1 MNAFYKMYC
10 RTFQAVLKQL
20 IKLMPWRK
28 PELLRFDNGAAGLAG
43 FIKGKGLNSVL
54 VVTDGNLMKLGLC
67 APMLEALE
75 KEGVKAA
82 VYDKVV
88 ANPTIDN
95 VEEALKLYNESGAQ
109 GIIAFGGGSPMDC
122 AKGVGARV
130 ARPNKPIPKMKG
142 ILKVGKKMPP
152 FFAIPTTSG
161 TGSETTL
168 AAVITDTT
176 DPNHHLKYAIQDFPL
191 IPHYAVLDYRTT
203 TGLPAHITATT
214 GMDALVH
221 AVESYLALGTNPL
234 TQDLA
239 LASIRKIAP
248 NLAACVREPDNAAA
262 RAAQSYGSLTAGM
275 AFAMSGTAGVHAMAY
290 PLGGEFHVPHGE
302 ANTAMLRWV
311 MEYNLDGC
319 PEKFVPIAEAMGINT
334 AGMSAERAAS
344 AALDAMIEL
353 GEECGVKTRLR
364 DFGIPREAA
373 AHMAKAAMKETRLI
387 SNNPRKLTEEAVKE
401 IYERA
406 W

>member
-1 MNAFYKMYC
+1 MNIFYKMYC

-28 PELLRFDNGAAGLAG
+28 PELLQFENGAAGLAS
-43 FIKGKGLNSVL
+43 FVKSKGIEKVL

-67 APMLEALE
+67 APMLEAME

-95 VEEALKLYNESGAQ
+95 VEAALALYNESGAQ

-130 ARPNKPIPKMKG
+130 ARPKKSIPKMKG

-176 DPNHHLKYAIQDFPL
+176 NPEHHLKYAIQDFPL
-191 IPHYAVLDYRTT
+191 IPHYAVLDPSLTA
-203 TGLPAHITATT
+203 GLPQKVTSTT
-214 GMDALVH
+214 GMDALCH
-221 AVESYLALGTNPL
+221 AIEAYIGNSNTKETKQKAEEAIKLIFTYLKRAYDDGK
-234 TQDLA
+234 DMEA
-239 LASIRKIAP
+239 RK
-248 NLAACVREPDNAAA
+248 NMQTAAFDAGVAFT
-262 RAAQSYGSLTAGM
+262 RAYVGN
-275 AFAMSGTAGVHAMAY
+275 VHAMGHAMGAKY
-290 PLGGEFHVPHGE
+290 NTPHGLAMAVILPHMLDFYGEKIYKKLAKLADVVGITGADEAEKAKAFIKAVKDMNAYMQIPENFGGIIKKEDAVDMSEAAYKE
-302 ANTAMLRWV
+302 ANPLYPVPV
-311 MEYNLDGC
+311 MMGKED
-319 PEKFVPIAEAMGINT
+319 FVKMYLEVLNG
-334 AGMSAERAAS
+334 
-344 AALDAMIEL
+344 
-353 GEECGVKTRLR
+353 
-364 DFGIPREAA
+364 
-373 AHMAKAAMKETRLI
+373 
-387 SNNPRKLTEEAVKE
+387 
-401 IYERA
+401 
-406 W
+406 

>member
-1 MNAFYKMYC
+1 MNIFYKMYC

-28 PELLRFDNGAAGLAG
+28 PELLQFENGAAGLAS
-43 FIKGKGLNSVL
+43 FVKSKGIEKVL

-67 APMLEALE
+67 APMLEAME

-95 VEEALKLYNESGAQ
+95 VEAALALYNESGAQ

-130 ARPNKPIPKMKG
+130 ARPKKSIPKMKG

-176 DPNHHLKYAIQDFPL
+176 NPEHHLKYAIQDFPL
-191 IPHYAVLDYRTT
+191 IPHYAVLDPSLTA
-203 TGLPAHITATT
+203 GLPQKVTSTT
-214 GMDALVH
+214 GMDALCH
-221 AVESYLALGTNPL
+221 AIE
-234 TQDLA
+234 
-239 LASIRKIAP
+239 
-248 NLAACVREPDNAAA
+248 
-262 RAAQSYGSLTAGM
+262 
-275 AFAMSGTAGVHAMAY
+275 AY
-290 PLGGEFHVPHGE
+290 IGNS
-302 ANTAMLRWV
+302 NT
-311 MEYNLDGC
+311 
-319 PEKFVPIAEAMGINT
+319 
-334 AGMSAERAAS
+334 
-344 AALDAMIEL
+344 
-353 GEECGVKTRLR
+353 
-364 DFGIPREAA
+364 
-373 AHMAKAAMKETRLI
+373 KETRQ
-387 SNNPRKLTEEAVKE
+387 KAEEAVKLIFTYLKRAYDDGKDME
-401 IYERA
+401 ARKNMQTAAFDAGVAFTRAYVGNVHAMGHAMGAKYNTPHGLAMAVILPHMLDFYGEKIYKKLAKLADVVGITGADEA
-406 W
+406 EKAKAFIKAVKDMNAYMQIPENFGGIIKKEDAVDMSEAAYKEANPLYPVPVMMGKEDFVKMYLEVLNG

>member
-1 MNAFYKMYC
+1 MNIFYKMYC

-28 PELLRFDNGAAGLAG
+28 PELLQFENGAAGLAS
-43 FIKGKGLNSVL
+43 FVKSKGIEKVL

-67 APMLEALE
+67 APMLEAME

-95 VEEALKLYNESGAQ
+95 VEAALALYNESGAQ

-130 ARPNKPIPKMKG
+130 ARPKKSIPKMKG

-176 DPNHHLKYAIQDFPL
+176 NPEHHLKYAIQDFPL
-191 IPHYAVLDYRTT
+191 IPHYAVLDPSLTA
-203 TGLPAHITATT
+203 GLPQKVTSTT
-214 GMDALVH
+214 GMDALCH
-221 AVESYLALGTNPL
+221 AMEAYIGNSNTKETKQKAEEAIKLIFTYLKRAYDDGK
-234 TQDLA
+234 DMEA
-239 LASIRKIAP
+239 RK
-248 NLAACVREPDNAAA
+248 NMQTAAFDAGVAFT
-262 RAAQSYGSLTAGM
+262 RAYVGN
-275 AFAMSGTAGVHAMAY
+275 VHAMGHAMGAKY
-290 PLGGEFHVPHGE
+290 NTPHGLAMAVILPHMLDFYGEKIYKKLAKLADVVGITGADEAEKAKAFIKAVKDMNAYMQIPENFGGIIKKEDAVDMSEAAYKE
-302 ANTAMLRWV
+302 ANPLYPVPV
-311 MEYNLDGC
+311 MMGKED
-319 PEKFVPIAEAMGINT
+319 FVKMYLEVLNG
-334 AGMSAERAAS
+334 
-344 AALDAMIEL
+344 
-353 GEECGVKTRLR
+353 
-364 DFGIPREAA
+364 
-373 AHMAKAAMKETRLI
+373 
-387 SNNPRKLTEEAVKE
+387 
-401 IYERA
+401 
-406 W
+406 

>member
-1 MNAFYKMYC
+1 MNVFYKMYC

-28 PELLRFDNGAAGLAG
+28 PELLRFENGAAGLAG

-67 APMLEALE
+67 APMLEAME

-95 VEEALKLYNESGAQ
+95 VEAALALYNESGAQ

-130 ARPNKPIPKMKG
+130 ARPKKSIPKMKG

-176 DPNHHLKYAIQDFPL
+176 NPEHHLKYAIQDFPL
-191 IPHYAVLDYRTT
+191 IPHYAVLDPSLTA
-203 TGLPAHITATT
+203 GLPQKVTSTT
-214 GMDALVH
+214 GMDALCH
-221 AVESYLALGTNPL
+221 AIEAYIGNSNTKETRQKAEEAIKLIFTYLKRAYDDGK
-234 TQDLA
+234 DMEA
-239 LASIRKIAP
+239 RK
-248 NLAACVREPDNAAA
+248 NMQTAAFDAGVAFT
-262 RAAQSYGSLTAGM
+262 RAYVGN
-275 AFAMSGTAGVHAMAY
+275 VHAMGHAMGAKY
-290 PLGGEFHVPHGE
+290 NTPHGLAMAVILPHMLDFYGEKIYKKLAKLADVVGITGADEAEKAKAFIKAVKDMNAYMQIPENFGGIIKKEDAVDMSEAAYKE
-302 ANTAMLRWV
+302 ANPLYPVPV
-311 MEYNLDGC
+311 MMGKED
-319 PEKFVPIAEAMGINT
+319 FVKMYLEVLNG
-334 AGMSAERAAS
+334 
-344 AALDAMIEL
+344 
-353 GEECGVKTRLR
+353 
-364 DFGIPREAA
+364 
-373 AHMAKAAMKETRLI
+373 
-387 SNNPRKLTEEAVKE
+387 
-401 IYERA
+401 
-406 W
+406 

>member
-1 MNAFYKMYC
+1 MNIFYKMYC

-28 PELLRFDNGAAGLAG
+28 PELLQFENGAAGLAS
-43 FIKGKGLNSVL
+43 FVKSKGIEKVL

-67 APMLEALE
+67 APMLEAME

-95 VEEALKLYNESGAQ
+95 VEAALALYNESGAQ

-130 ARPNKPIPKMKG
+130 ARPKKSIPKMKG

-176 DPNHHLKYAIQDFPL
+176 NPEHHLKYAIQDFPL
-191 IPHYAVLDYRTT
+191 IPHYAVLDPSLTA
-203 TGLPAHITATT
+203 GLPQKVTSTT
-214 GMDALVH
+214 GMDALCH
-221 AVESYLALGTNPL
+221 AIEAYIGNSNTKETRQKAEEAIKLIFTYLKRAYDDGK
-234 TQDLA
+234 DMEA
-239 LASIRKIAP
+239 RK
-248 NLAACVREPDNAAA
+248 NMQTAAFNAGVAFT
-262 RAAQSYGSLTAGM
+262 RAYVGN
-275 AFAMSGTAGVHAMAY
+275 VHAMGHAMGAKY
-290 PLGGEFHVPHGE
+290 NTPHGLAMAVILPHMLDFYGEKIYKKLAKLADVVGITGADEAEKAKAFIKAVKDMNAYMQIPENFGGIIKKEDAVDMSEAAYKE
-302 ANTAMLRWV
+302 ANPLYPVPV
-311 MEYNLDGC
+311 MMGKED
-319 PEKFVPIAEAMGINT
+319 FVKMYLEVLNG
-334 AGMSAERAAS
+334 
-344 AALDAMIEL
+344 
-353 GEECGVKTRLR
+353 
-364 DFGIPREAA
+364 
-373 AHMAKAAMKETRLI
+373 
-387 SNNPRKLTEEAVKE
+387 
-401 IYERA
+401 
-406 W
+406 

>member
-54 VVTDGNLMKLGLC
+54 VVTDDNLMKLGLC

-88 ANPTIDN
+88 ANPTIVN

-142 ILKVGKKMPP
+142 ILKVVKKMPP

-191 IPHYAVLDYRTT
+191 IPHYAVLDPSLTA
-203 TGLPAHITATT
+203 GLPQKVTSTT
-214 GMDALVH
+214 GMDALCH
-221 AVESYLALGTNPL
+221 AVE
-234 TQDLA
+234 
-239 LASIRKIAP
+239 
-248 NLAACVREPDNAAA
+248 
-262 RAAQSYGSLTAGM
+262 
-275 AFAMSGTAGVHAMAY
+275 AY
-290 PLGGEFHVPHGE
+290 IGNS
-302 ANTAMLRWV
+302 NTK
-311 MEYNLDGC
+311 ET
-319 PEKFVPIAEAMGINT
+319 K
-334 AGMSAERAAS
+334 
-344 AALDAMIEL
+344 
-353 GEECGVKTRLR
+353 
-364 DFGIPREAA
+364 
-373 AHMAKAAMKETRLI
+373 AKA
-387 SNNPRKLTEEAVKE
+387 EEAVKLIFTYLKRAYDNGKDME
-401 IYERA
+401 ARENMQTAAFDAGVAFTRAYVGNVHAMGHAMGAKFNTPHGLAMAVILPHMLDYYGEKIYKKLAKLADIVGIKGSNDAEKAKAFIQAIKDMNAYMNIPENFGGIIKKEDAEDMSEAAYKEANPLYPVPVMMGREDFVKMYLEVLNG
-406 W
+406 